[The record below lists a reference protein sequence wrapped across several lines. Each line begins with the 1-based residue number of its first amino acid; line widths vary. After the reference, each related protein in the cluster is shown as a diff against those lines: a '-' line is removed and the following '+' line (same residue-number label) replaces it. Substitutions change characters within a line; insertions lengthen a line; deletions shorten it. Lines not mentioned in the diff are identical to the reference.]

1 MGIGGRTKKVL
12 LTTVGPR
19 RREGGRKRER
29 EGEREREREGEGGRE
44 REREREKGFFS
55 CVFSIAGI
63 WSVWFVSDPCLY
75 RLSSLQALSVS
86 L

>member
-1 MGIGGRTKKVL
+1 MGVGGRTKKVL
-12 LTTVGPR
+12 LMTVGPR

-29 EGEREREREGEGGRE
+29 EGEREREREGGRG
-44 REREREKGFFS
+44 REREKGFFS
-55 CVFSIAGI
+55 YVFSIAGI